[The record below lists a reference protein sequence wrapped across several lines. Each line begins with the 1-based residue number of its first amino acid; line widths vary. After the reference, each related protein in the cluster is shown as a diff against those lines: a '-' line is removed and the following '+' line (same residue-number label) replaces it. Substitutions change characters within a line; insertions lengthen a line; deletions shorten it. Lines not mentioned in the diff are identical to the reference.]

1 MTWKTGDADEF
12 LEDIMTKHVCEWLI
26 GWEPEIGE
34 ILARCE
40 RISVCDASMGLD
52 EIEARLNATERLS
65 AADAREAARLITSP
79 IGAER
84 FSEANALDAYANIL
98 EGKDD

>member
-1 MTWKTGDADEF
+1 
-12 LEDIMTKHVCEWLI
+12 MTKHVCEWLI

-40 RISVCDASMGLD
+40 RISVCDASMGPD

-65 AADAREAARLITSP
+65 AGRARGGTQFLSRIKNTP
-79 IGAER
+79 GND
-84 FSEANALDAYANIL
+84 FANALRAYANIL
-98 EGKDD
+98 EGKDET